1 MASCPASTSW
11 DGIGV
16 GVSVEVGVIVGEGD
30 IVIVG
35 VAAGAICGGSV
46 QAKLATIIK
55 SILTSTKRTVGEI
68 DMRRNIND
76 EMVNVNEL
84 L

>member
-1 MASCPASTSW
+1 
-11 DGIGV
+11 V
-16 GVSVEVGVIVGEGD
+16 GVSVDVGVIVGEGD

-46 QAKLATIIK
+46 QAKLATIRSSKIA
-55 SILTSTKRTVGEI
+55 STRRMVGEN

-76 EMVNVNEL
+76 EMVIVNEVPEI
-84 L
+84 